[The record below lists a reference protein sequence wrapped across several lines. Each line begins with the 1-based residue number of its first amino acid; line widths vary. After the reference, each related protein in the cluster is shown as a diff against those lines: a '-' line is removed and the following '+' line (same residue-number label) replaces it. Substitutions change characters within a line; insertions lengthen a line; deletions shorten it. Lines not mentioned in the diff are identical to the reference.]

1 MITTGLGLTHNTNVR
16 EQQTF
21 NKAPDITGHLAV
33 FGKGQAAEMCATEQ
47 QGTVLHIQLDTDS
60 SKARVWVG

>member
-33 FGKGQAAEMCATEQ
+33 FGKGQAEKSATEQ
-47 QGTVLHIQLDTDS
+47 QVTVLHIQLDTDS